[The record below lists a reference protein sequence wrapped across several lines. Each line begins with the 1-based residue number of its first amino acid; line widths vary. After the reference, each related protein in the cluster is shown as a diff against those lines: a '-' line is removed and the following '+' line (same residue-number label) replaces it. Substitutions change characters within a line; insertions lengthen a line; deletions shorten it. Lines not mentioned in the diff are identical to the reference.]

1 MTLMETFVHNV
12 TRGHL
17 FRADDCELYF
27 DVHSSILPAY
37 ALRDG
42 LFYAQDI
49 EDLEEGRVTGTVVE
63 YPSINVVTITRRSY
77 VDFIAT
83 AFTLG
88 QNVSFVYSKTGID
101 INLTYAHGMLKD
113 GNTVL
118 LTLGCYTK
126 SIPQPVKDF
135 LYSEESME
143 PNLEILKHF
152 TIFIDEKL
160 IEEPQYKTLYKGIK
174 TTLLSQL
181 DEYVVVKDLTEKVF
195 TRVPLEP
202 TYKRPAERVK
212 FLRDLPKLLIAVEE
226 GEVEVA
232 PKVEAPVKKVV
243 TVETEAPTEWVPPGF
258 SV

>member
-1 MTLMETFVHNV
+1 MESFVRNIV
-12 TRGHL
+12 SGSLTRSE
-17 FRADDCELYF
+17 DCELFF

-49 EDLEEGRVTGTVVE
+49 EDLEEGVVAGTVIE
-63 YPSINVVTITRRSY
+63 YPSVNTVSTSRRSY

-83 AFTLG
+83 AFVQG
-88 QNVSFVYSKTGID
+88 SNVSFVYSKTGVDID
-101 INLTYAHGMLKD
+101 LNYAHGMLKD
-113 GNTVL
+113 GSTVL

-143 PNLEILKHF
+143 PDLDILKHF

-181 DEYVVVKDLTEKVF
+181 DEYIVVKNLTEKVF

-212 FLRDLPKLLIAVEE
+212 FLKNLPKLLVAVEE
-226 GEVEVA
+226 EVVGVA
-232 PKVEAPVKKVV
+232 PPVESVTKKVL
-243 TVETEAPTEWVPPGF
+243 TVETEDPTEWVPPGF
-258 SV
+258 SM